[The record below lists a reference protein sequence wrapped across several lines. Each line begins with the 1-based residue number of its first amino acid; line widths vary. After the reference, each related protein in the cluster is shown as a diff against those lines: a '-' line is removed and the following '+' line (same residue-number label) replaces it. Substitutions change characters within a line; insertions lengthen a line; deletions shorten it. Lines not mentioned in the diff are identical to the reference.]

1 MVKTRSPNHRANR
14 ELPILAIFCLF
25 YRSIVDLQW
34 CDMESESG
42 VIYNVSM
49 MKLKSNVNLQ
59 LCDEESESGV
69 YLQSDVNLQF
79 CDEESESDVYLQAR
93 WSRH

>member
-1 MVKTRSPNHRANR
+1 MSIFNDAMWKVKVVSIYNEESEN
-14 ELPILAIFCLF
+14 
-25 YRSIVDLQW
+25 IVDLQW

-42 VIYNVSM
+42 FIYNVAI

>member
-1 MVKTRSPNHRANR
+1 
-14 ELPILAIFCLF
+14 
-25 YRSIVDLQW
+25 
-34 CDMESESG
+34 MESESG

>member
-1 MVKTRSPNHRANR
+1 
-14 ELPILAIFCLF
+14 
-25 YRSIVDLQW
+25 
-34 CDMESESG
+34 
-42 VIYNVSM
+42 M

-69 YLQSDVNLQF
+69 YLQSDVNLQL